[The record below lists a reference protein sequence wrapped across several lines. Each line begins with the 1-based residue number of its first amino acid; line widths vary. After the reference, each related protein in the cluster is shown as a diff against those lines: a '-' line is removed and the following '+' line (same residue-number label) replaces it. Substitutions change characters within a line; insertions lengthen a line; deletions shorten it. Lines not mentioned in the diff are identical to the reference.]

1 MGSLR
6 RTAENVRSSLL
17 IRLCWRFPATTAI
30 PRAASGPEFAAARRG
45 RYEMRYHGT
54 KAANLAPS
62 GPENRLQGVISVEL
76 QPLLEEYLTLWR
88 PRLAPP
94 GEDHVFLSQTGRPL
108 RTSQVTNAVT
118 RATWRLTGIPVTPHL
133 IRDIRATEY
142 LKAHPGD
149 AATVAARLGNTI
161 EVIYKHYAHLLDGEA
176 DARAICLDSAGVRVK
191 PHVLTP

>member
-1 MGSLR
+1 M
-6 RTAENVRSSLL
+6 
-17 IRLCWRFPATTAI
+17 
-30 PRAASGPEFAAARRG
+30 
-45 RYEMRYHGT
+45 
-54 KAANLAPS
+54 
-62 GPENRLQGVISVEL
+62 QGVISVEL

-108 RTSQVTNAVT
+108 RTSQVTNAVK

-133 IRDIRATEY
+133 IRDIWATEY

-161 EVIYKHYAHLLDGEA
+161 EVIYKRYAHLLDGEA
-176 DARAICLDSAGVRVK
+176 DARANA
-191 PHVLTP
+191 